1 MIFKHIFNFVRVFMD
16 SAIWIIVLT
25 ASIMFIWL
33 SLLPPVEIS
42 GDANAIVN
50 EAQYVFAVFKES
62 AKYAAL
68 LVFVSL
74 VADMYVSKSDGQK
87 STVFEGKKRK
97 R

>member
-1 MIFKHIFNFVRVFMD
+1 MVLKHIFNFVRVFMD

-74 VADMYVSKSDGQK
+74 VADMYVSKSDHKK
-87 STVFEGKKRK
+87 SSVFEHKKRK
-97 R
+97 